1 MFVNKRL
8 IAKIHIYPTDFRLN
22 RKRRFSRYCRNLRI
36 VHRKQ
41 KEEYVENAI
50 PPCYKSTQSILQN
63 EHGVT
68 VSPETITFFQCRF
81 VCLQNDVITTERSY
95 HHKHSGK
102 GHVKV
107 RHQIGCHREIVR
119 RKKKIIVQT

>member
-1 MFVNKRL
+1 MDNIVPRNTTGHGRGGVVHFVEKFKQESTFHRKVRIVFVDKRL

-50 PPCYKSTQSILQN
+50 PPCYKEYN
-63 EHGVT
+63 
-68 VSPETITFFQCRF
+68 
-81 VCLQNDVITTERSY
+81 
-95 HHKHSGK
+95 
-102 GHVKV
+102 
-107 RHQIGCHREIVR
+107 
-119 RKKKIIVQT
+119 